1 MRIRLS
7 LMVLLALGFLF
18 SAAAFAEQSKPEKKY
33 EPAKGEHVYLYHRQI
48 KPGHMKQV
56 QAAYHSKLR
65 SELDRSKSQRKA
77 FWIVDEEKNHIIS
90 IAFGKAD
97 TKEMDENSPIYKRL
111 NESLKAHISKTEIEH
126 FVLVDINNEEYVPKI
141 GDKVCIWERNL
152 IPATMENA
160 KDIYMTKIF
169 PFMAKDEQS
178 MDSYLL
184 EDKDNNRLFV
194 IDFFRGS
201 YKHSKA
207 LHKNLETLE
216 PMSKGEYK
224 MSTWTVFE
232 IYE

>member
-7 LMVLLALGFLF
+7 LMILLALGFLF

-33 EPAKGEHVYLYHRQI
+33 EPAKGEKVYLYHRLI

-56 QAAYHSKLR
+56 QEAFHSKLR
-65 SELDRSKSQRKA
+65 AELNRNKAQRKA
-77 FWIVDEEKNHIIS
+77 FWIVDENTNHIIS
-90 IAFGKAD
+90 ISFSTEETKDRDEKA
-97 TKEMDENSPIYKRL
+97 KIYNKM
-111 NESLKAHISKTEIEH
+111 NESLKGHIDKAEIEH
-126 FVLVDINNEEYVPKI
+126 FELLDINNEEYVPKI

-194 IDFFRGS
+194 IDFFRGP

-207 LHKNLETLE
+207 LHKALESLE

-224 MSTWTVFE
+224 MTTWTIFD
-232 IYE
+232 IYG